1 MKKKY
6 ISPATEQ
13 ISLFAEEAVMLNMSN
28 GETNAIWSQEKNQGG
43 WNSDDWSDLGDEA
56 AE

>member
-6 ISPATEQ
+6 ICPATEQ

>member
-28 GETNAIWSQEKNQGG
+28 GETGVIWSQEKNQGG

-56 AE
+56 EE

>member
-28 GETNAIWSQEKNQGG
+28 GETGVIWSQEKNQGG
-43 WNSDDWSDLGDEA
+43 WNSDDWSNLGDEA
-56 AE
+56 EE